1 MSTGS
6 PGGSGRWKPCEGGP
20 TFKSALWRKE
30 AVGGQILSCPAP
42 DLLFHRSESQDREE
56 GRLGAA
62 GQPGQAPSLPVSS
75 RGASFITLP
84 VFLSG
89 RELPEHGC
97 QGQSTFGVGVQSE
110 PEAPFLQQPP
120 GALPPRGAGLWL
132 HGQPKPRTSS
142 GEGWDGQELKGR
154 TRKSPCRGPLCAGRC
169 QAGTGTFCSFSR
181 SPPRPVLP
189 SWGLRCDGHAP
200 ARLQPEL
207 LFGGLV
213 GSPEGA
219 VGSEGTRSRD

>member
-1 MSTGS
+1 MGRPACDAKSGRGGQATAESAETPETAAFIREAPRFPYPSWPGPVSTGS
-6 PGGSGRWKPCEGGP
+6 PGRSGRWEPCEGGP

-62 GQPGQAPSLPVSS
+62 GQRGQAPSLPVSS

-132 HGQPKPRTSS
+132 HGQPKPGLPR
-142 GEGWDGQELKGR
+142 GR
-154 TRKSPCRGPLCAGRC
+154 AGM
-169 QAGTGTFCSFSR
+169 GR
-181 SPPRPVLP
+181 S
-189 SWGLRCDGHAP
+189 
-200 ARLQPEL
+200 
-207 LFGGLV
+207 
-213 GSPEGA
+213 
-219 VGSEGTRSRD
+219 